1 MFIYIMIHLYG
12 PTVTKLN
19 IFAVVTNLAHCKI
32 FSVNQPE
39 KIWSSEAYVL
49 LGLPSEKI
57 RDLVATLKFSLCHT
71 LMHLHGPSINI
82 LAWTKH

>member
-49 LGLPSEKI
+49 HEIWNIS
-57 RDLVATLKFSLCHT
+57 VATWATVWK
-71 LMHLHGPSINI
+71 N
-82 LAWTKH
+82 

>member
-32 FSVNQPE
+32 FSVTQPE

-49 LGLPSEKI
+49 HEI
-57 RDLVATLKFSLCHT
+57 
-71 LMHLHGPSINI
+71 
-82 LAWTKH
+82 